1 MLAQKDFV
9 KVYETLVNRFPW
21 MSDSVKLSIHMKR
34 KDILLLTQMA
44 ERGLSSPDLNG
55 LVNDET
61 RQTLKTIVSEMLTKG
76 DLNEF
81 IDGLQ
86 DLLIGK

>member
-1 MLAQKDFV
+1 M